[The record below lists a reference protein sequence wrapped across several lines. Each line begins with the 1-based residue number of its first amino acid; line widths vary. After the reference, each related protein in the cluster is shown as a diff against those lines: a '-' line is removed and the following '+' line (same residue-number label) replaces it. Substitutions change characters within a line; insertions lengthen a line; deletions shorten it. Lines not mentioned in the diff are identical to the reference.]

1 MNVKIKKVRLVHAE
15 PTTLQ
20 RILHKDPRSRVC
32 RHIRLLTLYLI
43 SFPEPTIENMCSG
56 LLSFSSSVSLAVYFS
71 HGTNRSR
78 MDRTK
83 SIHQSIARLER
94 TLEAQ
99 GRAYKSAPSGCV
111 NLCACTSSDLSSCC
125 FISAVTKEKASC
137 RRRLKDFSSAKF
149 ASLQN
154 FFECFDKGTFVYSTW
169 CAGGKSKLGVL
180 KPASLKAL

>member
-1 MNVKIKKVRLVHAE
+1 MNVEIKKVRLVHAE

-20 RILHKDPRSRVC
+20 RILQKDPRSRVC

-83 SIHQSIARLER
+83 SIHQSITRLER

-99 GRAYKSAPSGCV
+99 GTGHS
-111 NLCACTSSDLSSCC
+111 
-125 FISAVTKEKASC
+125 I
-137 RRRLKDFSSAKF
+137 
-149 ASLQN
+149 ASLAEHTN
-154 FFECFDKGTFVYSTW
+154 LLPLAVSTYVHVPPLISR
-169 CAGGKSKLGVL
+169 AAVSS
-180 KPASLKAL
+180 PP